1 MKKIIIPVDFSE
13 FSEYALKTAAQL
25 AKKHTSEL
33 ILVHMLEMPLAY
45 STHDSE
51 YSKSIVF
58 MIKHAE
64 KKMEEIT
71 SKKYLKGITIKVIIK
86 HFTVFP
92 EIGDLAID
100 QEASLIVMGSH
111 GVNHQHSTFLG
122 SNTEKV
128 VRNSKIPVLIVKDE
142 LKNVDFKNAV
152 FVSDF
157 KMESVNAYL
166 KAKDF
171 FNLINVK
178 PTLLFINKPD
188 GGFVSTAEMKY
199 RFENFLMKADGNLD
213 NLKYF
218 ANYDDYTVLHGVKYY
233 ADENNIDLIAIP
245 THGKSSI
252 SKFFNQSVSLDIAN
266 KSSYPVLTVLI

>member
-13 FSEYALKTAAQL
+13 YSEFALKAAAQL
-25 AKKHTSEL
+25 AKKHSSEI

-45 STHDSE
+45 STHDGE
-51 YSKSIVF
+51 YGKTIVF

-64 KKMEEIT
+64 KKMESLT
-71 SKKYLKGITIKVIIK
+71 SKDYLKNITLKVIIK

-92 EIGDLAID
+92 ELGDLAIE

-111 GVNHQHSTFLG
+111 GANQHDSFLG

-128 VRNSKIPVLIVKDE
+128 VRSAKIPVLIVKE
-142 LKNVDFKNAV
+142 EIKNVDFKNTV

-166 KAKDF
+166 KAKAF
-171 FNLINVK
+171 FKLLDIK

-188 GGFVSTAEMKY
+188 GGFVSTSEMKS
-199 RFENFLMKADGNLD
+199 RFENFLLKADGSLENLA
-213 NLKYF
+213 YF
-218 ANYDDYTVLHGVKYY
+218 ANYDDYTVVNGVKYY
-233 ADENNIDLIAIP
+233 ADENNVDLITIP

>member
-13 FSEYALKTAAQL
+13 YSEFALKAAAQL
-25 AKKHTSEL
+25 AKKHTSEI
-33 ILVHMLEMPLAY
+33 ILVHMLEMPMAY
-45 STHDSE
+45 SNHDTD
-51 YSKSIVF
+51 YSKTIVF

-64 KKMEEIT
+64 KKMETLT
-71 SKKYLKGITIKVIIK
+71 SQPYLKGVKMKVIIK

-111 GVNHQHSTFLG
+111 GAGHHSSFLG

-128 VRNSKIPVLIVKDE
+128 VRNSKIPVLIVKEE
-142 LKNVDFKNAV
+142 LKTVDFKNVV

-157 KMESVNAYL
+157 KMESINAYL
-166 KAKDF
+166 KAQEF
-171 FNLINVK
+171 FKLIQVK

-213 NLKYF
+213 NLEYF
-218 ANYDDYTVLHGVKYY
+218 ANYDDYSVIQGVKYY
-233 ADENNIDLIAIP
+233 ADENNIDLICIP

>member
-13 FSEYALKTAAQL
+13 FSEYALKAAVQL
-25 AKKHTSEL
+25 AKKHQSEI
-33 ILVHMLEMPLAY
+33 ILVHMLEMPLGY
-45 STHDSE
+45 SNHDSD
-51 YSKSIVF
+51 YGKTLVF

-64 KKMEEIT
+64 KKMEAFT
-71 SKKYLKGITIKVIIK
+71 NQSYLKDIKINVIIK

-100 QEASLIVMGSH
+100 QDASLIVMGSH
-111 GVNHQHSTFLG
+111 GSGHHSSFLG

-128 VRNSKIPVLIVKDE
+128 VRNSKIPVLIVKEE
-142 LKNVDFKNAV
+142 LKTVDFKNVV

-157 KMESVNAYL
+157 KMESINAYL
-166 KAKDF
+166 KAQEF
-171 FNLINVK
+171 FKLIHVK

-213 NLKYF
+213 NLEYF
-218 ANYDDYTVLHGVKYY
+218 ANYDDYSVIQGVKYY
-233 ADENNIDLIAIP
+233 ADENNIDLITIP

-266 KSSYPVLTVLI
+266 KSSYPVLTVMI